1 MDNEAKSS
9 ISWQSA
15 LDYIQEQNLSGAL
28 EILLEMVGYD
38 PDNIAL
44 INLLSDCYYY
54 LGEFDRAKACWDEIL
69 RLNPANQEAKSKLGR
84 YRTPSFQ
91 SWLKRYKQALYN
103 IEQKNYELA
112 LRILRDLM
120 EENDGFV
127 SVYQFLGLCY
137 MAQSEFEQAR
147 LVWQKGLGRDRGNA
161 TLVHYLQMLA
171 ETQPAPEPVTAPVV
185 QEKAG
190 SNRKASALP
199 GLPLAGALLLAVCLL
214 LVIKFTGG
222 PELPSS
228 NKTLPAAPNQS
239 SSTGSPPDLVSDEIP
254 VFSEGLLS
262 SENSQ
267 GGAEYD
273 SEQESTYYRE
283 GFQAYR
289 EGNFKQ
295 AENNL
300 RVVVAMQSDSYLN
313 REALYYL
320 ALFLL
325 TESPC
330 FAHYFVNN
338 PIFHR
343 FFGGHEI
350 ISFRIL
356 LYFFQGLAGSIR
368 HNPVQRF
375 SHSNN
380 SFGMNLNVCSLT
392 LSPATRLM
400 NHYFGIG

>member
-147 LVWQKGLGRDRGNA
+147 LVWQKGLSRDRGNA

-320 ALFLL
+320 ARSCYLQKDYDAAEQYYLQYLEQFPGTNYHDDSLFYLGVVYHITGQSEKAVAAL
-325 TESPC
+325 KEMQKVSPNCGYESSDM
-330 FAHYFVNN
+330 FK
-338 PIFHR
+338 
-343 FFGGHEI
+343 
-350 ISFRIL
+350 RI
-356 LYFFQGLAGSIR
+356 
-368 HNPVQRF
+368 
-375 SHSNN
+375 
-380 SFGMNLNVCSLT
+380 MNDS
-392 LSPATRLM
+392 
-400 NHYFGIG
+400 